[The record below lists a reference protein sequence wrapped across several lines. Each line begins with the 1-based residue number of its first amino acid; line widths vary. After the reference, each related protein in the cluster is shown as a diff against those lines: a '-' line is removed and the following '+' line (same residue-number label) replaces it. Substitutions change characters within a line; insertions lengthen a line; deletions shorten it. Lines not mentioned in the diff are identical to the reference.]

1 MINTVHSLITGILT
15 DLPSVLIL
23 ILADKIL
30 DDLLCVLINT
40 TDLYVDS
47 IYILLLTFL
56 MNLIEI

>member
-1 MINTVHSLITGILT
+1 MINNVHSLITGILT

>member
-1 MINTVHSLITGILT
+1 MINIVHSLITGILT